1 MTLFLLM
8 DHLRL
13 VASQSERNKM
23 TTQNLAICFGPVLM
37 LQSESDDPM
46 DFHQPISIL
55 KFLLD
60 LWPSKSGNVMVLFL
74 LMLSSHSVFHL
85 VLIPFSN
92 CSHSFSIFFLI
103 SFSIQFLFRF
113 LFSFRFPFFPHSVF
127 HYFPISFSILFS
139 FCFPSFSHSIFH
151 SFLMSFSNVF
161 LPSRK
166 PRLSTDTGINCC
178 CRYTVPFK

>member
-37 LQSESDDPM
+37 LQSESEDPM

-60 LWPSKSGNVMVLFL
+60 LWPSKSGNVMSPSCVL
-74 LMLSSHSVFHL
+74 S
-85 VLIPFSN
+85 
-92 CSHSFSIFFLI
+92 
-103 SFSIQFLFRF
+103 
-113 LFSFRFPFFPHSVF
+113 
-127 HYFPISFSILFS
+127 
-139 FCFPSFSHSIFH
+139 
-151 SFLMSFSNVF
+151 
-161 LPSRK
+161 
-166 PRLSTDTGINCC
+166 
-178 CRYTVPFK
+178 